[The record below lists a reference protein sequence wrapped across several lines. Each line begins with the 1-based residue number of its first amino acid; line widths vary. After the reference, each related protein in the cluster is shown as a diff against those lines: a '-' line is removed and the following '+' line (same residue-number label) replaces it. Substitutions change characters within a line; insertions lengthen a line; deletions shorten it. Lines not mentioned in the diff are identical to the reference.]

1 MPSQLE
7 QIVAYSQQLLLKKC
21 AQKSYYKLEQTEYDQ
36 NELKKSSQW
45 WQRILLKE
53 HGVVQFRAAAEQL
66 KNSQQL
72 LYS

>member
-1 MPSQLE
+1 MLSQLE
-7 QIVAYSQQLLLKKC
+7 QIVADSQQLLLKKC

-72 LYS
+72 LHS